1 MGIRPLLLFTNF
13 KVFLLSDDHD
23 EVQDEDED
31 EDDDGD
37 DCNCRDLFLLRIK
50 RRWRVDGKK

>member
-23 EVQDEDED
+23 EVQDEDD
-31 EDDDGD
+31 DDDDGD

-50 RRWRVDGKK
+50 RRWRVAGKK

>member
-13 KVFLLSDDHD
+13 KVFLLSDDND
-23 EVQDEDED
+23 EVHD
-31 EDDDGD
+31 DDDGD

-50 RRWRVDGKK
+50 RRWRVAGKK

>member
-13 KVFLLSDDHD
+13 KVFLLSGDND
-23 EVQDEDED
+23 EVQDEDD
-31 EDDDGD
+31 DDDDDGD